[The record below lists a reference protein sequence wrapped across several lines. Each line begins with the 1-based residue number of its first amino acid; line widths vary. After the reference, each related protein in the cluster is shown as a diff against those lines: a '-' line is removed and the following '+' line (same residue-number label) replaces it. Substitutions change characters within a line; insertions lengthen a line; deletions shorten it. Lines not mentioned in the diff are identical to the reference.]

1 MDVKH
6 RHIVT
11 GGIQEFLFFC
21 NQVGKKPAWFNPILN
36 QRDVERIP
44 TGSTVILYGDF
55 VKSRIYPLIQQAWD
69 AGLIQT
75 QVITPNEVTAKHD

>member
-21 NQVGKKPAWFNPILN
+21 EQVGKKPSWFNPILGP
-36 QRDVERIP
+36 RDVERIP
-44 TGSTVILYGDF
+44 VGATVILYGNYH
-55 VKSRIYPLIQQAWD
+55 KSPIYQIVQAAWE
-69 AGLIQT
+69 AGHITT
-75 QVITPNEVTAKHD
+75 QVITPNEVTTKHD